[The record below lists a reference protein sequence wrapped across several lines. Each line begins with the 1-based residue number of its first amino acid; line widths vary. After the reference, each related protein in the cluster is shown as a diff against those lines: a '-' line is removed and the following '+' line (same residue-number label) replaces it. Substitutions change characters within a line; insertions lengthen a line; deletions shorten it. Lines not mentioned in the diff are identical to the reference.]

1 MVKDL
6 EAEDEAEDKGPT
18 THTGATG
25 VANWVTSA
33 NIAQQQTRLHLE
45 AEEAEEEAVTIPL
58 HT

>member
-18 THTGATG
+18 IHIGATG
-25 VANWVTSA
+25 VANWATSA
-33 NIAQQQTRLHLE
+33 NNVPRQTRPHLE
-45 AEEAEEEAVTIPL
+45 AEEVEEEAVTIPP